1 MDVSL
6 MFAATDAV
14 GLILAIGGAVIPLIL
29 VCVMVRAF
37 CRIASSVCAAAQ
49 ALADMAHWQRQTAQ
63 QLHGI
68 LSALTAQSSGGET
81 VA

>member
-6 MFAATDAV
+6 MFAAADAV

-29 VCVMVRAF
+29 VCIMVRAF
-37 CRIASSVCAAAQ
+37 CRIANAVLQAAQ
-49 ALADMAHWQRQTAQ
+49 T
-63 QLHGI
+63 
-68 LSALTAQSSGGET
+68 TGGET